1 MADEKAAPASAPAG
15 DAAAGLPSEAVPSVE
30 ALPHGEQV
38 CPEVSARHEACLQKW
53 QAPVCPY
60 CGKRQGFIFGL
71 TGFGL
76 RLRGHAERC
85 KSRCA
90 APQEQVARSD
100 QISSEPPLS
109 RPSPSEACVEKA
121 LNTPTFQAPHDQEA
135 APEAAAATE
144 AEAIVSDPVVEASN
158 DPLEGTACQIDAPA
172 EVKEVEAVATDPV
185 AEEASPD
192 QEEAPEATV
201 ETKVEAVEEAS
212 HGQEESLEA
221 TAHTEVEAVVSD
233 AVAEASHGQE
243 ETLEATAETE
253 VEVSDAVVEAGAG
266 KVNETL
272 DVLGGDVLEVNST
285 AAGAM
290 AEAAPHDQEEAQE
303 AAAATEAEAVVS
315 DPVVEASNDQPEE
328 AACQMDAPAEVKEV
342 EAVARDPVAE
352 AKEEAATEQ
361 PEPTAQGEASQDQAE
376 EALSPTVEAEEAAVE
391 TEEPEA
397 LPEPKASKSQE
408 EVASPSSRPPK
419 SSAKKR
425 TRR

>member
-15 DAAAGLPSEAVPSVE
+15 DAAAGLPSEAAPSVE

-53 QAPVCPY
+53 QAPCCPY

-85 KSRCA
+85 KSRYT
-90 APQEQVARSD
+90 APEEQVARSD

-121 LNTPTFQAPHDQEA
+121 LNTPTFQAPHDQEE

-144 AEAIVSDPVVEASN
+144 AEAVVSDPVVEASN
-158 DPLEGTACQIDAPA
+158 DPLEETACQIHAPA
-172 EVKEVEAVATDPV
+172 EVKEVEAVVRDPV

-192 QEEAPEATV
+192 QEEAPGATV
-201 ETKVEAVEEAS
+201 STEVEAVEGAS

-221 TAHTEVEAVVSD
+221 TAPTEVEAVVSD
-233 AVAEASHGQE
+233 PVAEASHGQE
-243 ETLEATAETE
+243 ETQEATAETE
-253 VEVSDAVVEAGAG
+253 
-266 KVNETL
+266 
-272 DVLGGDVLEVNST
+272 
-285 AAGAM
+285 
-290 AEAAPHDQEEAQE
+290 APHYQEEAQE

-315 DPVVEASNDQPEE
+315 DPVVEATNDQLEE
-328 AACQMDAPAEVKEV
+328 TVCQIDAPAEVKEV
-342 EAVARDPVAE
+342 EAVVRDPVAE
-352 AKEEAATEQ
+352 EAATVQ
-361 PEPTAQGEASQDQAE
+361 PEPAAQGEGSEAQPEDGSAEQASQDQAE
-376 EALSPTVEAEEAAVE
+376 EAFSPTVEAEEAAVE